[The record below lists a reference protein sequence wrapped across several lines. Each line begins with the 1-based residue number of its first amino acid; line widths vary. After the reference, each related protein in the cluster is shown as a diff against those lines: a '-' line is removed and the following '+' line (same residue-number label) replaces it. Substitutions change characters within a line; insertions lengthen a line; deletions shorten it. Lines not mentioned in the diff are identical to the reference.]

1 MGTDKMQTPL
11 GTRVDDKLKAA
22 LQRAAKKEGRSLS
35 NLVERIL
42 QEWVDARKKKDA
54 EK

>member
-1 MGTDKMQTPL
+1 MRLQIPL
-11 GTRVDDKLKAA
+11 GTRVDPKLKAA

-42 QEWVDARKKKDA
+42 EEWIEARKKKEA